1 LYAEL
6 AETTK
11 AAAESQDE
19 TMNAPRSILLIE
31 DEATLADNIRAYLGR
46 FSYQVR
52 IAPNAGAGLRELEGF
67 KPEAVLLDF
76 HLPDMDGLEIL
87 PQIRSRA
94 PNTKVLMVTG
104 HGSERVAVDAMK
116 AGAHDYLTKPIALQ
130 QVRLALERALQGPV
144 PALDEV
150 SEPLARL
157 VGESEPMSALKAR
170 VRQVIAAESRLVDA
184 DPPAALVVGETG
196 TGKELIARAL
206 HFGGSRRAGP
216 FIEVNCSGIPANL
229 LEAELFGYERG
240 AFTDARERKLG
251 LIEVANGGTLFLD
264 EIGDIDPSAQ
274 AKLLK
279 LLENKIVRRLGSV
292 QERKVDVRIIAA
304 THRNL
309 EHLVQEGIFRSD
321 LYFRLGV
328 IRLEA
333 PPLRKRGAD
342 IGLLAEHFL
351 RHHCARY
358 GKKPLRLADDA
369 LAELFAYYWPGN
381 VRELRNTLEQCVVLA
396 RGEAIAATD
405 LGLAAGLFSPSAPT
419 VPRENDV
426 LNLEKA
432 EQDLLLRALEQCEW
446 NVSRAARL
454 LGVSRDKLRY
464 RMAKHQLKTTS

>member
-1 LYAEL
+1 
-6 AETTK
+6 
-11 AAAESQDE
+11 
-19 TMNAPRSILLIE
+19 MRAPRSVLLIE
-31 DEATLADNIRAYLGR
+31 DEPTLANNIRAYLGR
-46 FSYQVR
+46 FSYTVR
-52 IAPNAGAGLRELEGF
+52 IAPNGGAGLRELEGF

-94 PNTKVLMVTG
+94 PNAKVLMVTG

-116 AGAHDYLTKPIALQ
+116 GGASDYLTKPVALQ
-130 QVRLALERALQGPV
+130 QVKLALERALHQPV
-144 PALDEV
+144 ATAGQAA
-150 SEPLARL
+150 EPLARL
-157 VGESEPMSALKAR
+157 VGESLPMAALKAR
-170 VRQVIAAESRLVDA
+170 IRQVIAAESMLADA
-184 DPPAALVVGETG
+184 DPPAALISGETG

-206 HFGGSRRAGP
+206 HFGGARRAGP

-279 LLENKIVRRLGSV
+279 LLENKMVRRLGSV

-309 EHLVQEGIFRSD
+309 EHLVREGTFRSD
-321 LYFRLGV
+321 LYFRLSV

-333 PPLRKRGAD
+333 PPLRKRGSD

-358 GKKPLRLADDA
+358 GKNTLRFADDA
-369 LAELFAYYWPGN
+369 LAELDAYYWPGN

-405 LGLAAGLFSPSAPT
+405 LVLCAGVFSGSAPAA
-419 VPRENDV
+419 PADGDA
-426 LNLEKA
+426 LNLGRA
-432 EQDLLLRALEQCEW
+432 EQDLLLKALEQCEW

-454 LGVSRDKLRY
+454 LGVSRDTLRY
-464 RMAKHQLKTTS
+464 RMEKHQLKTAP